1 MIPSCGPISRPPA
14 VSFHAGCMAG
24 NRQRAATCSRVGVR
38 SMPARPPNDRAAGG
52 AGGTGR
58 PAPCLFPLAPAL
70 RWARGAGCQE
80 HMVDIGFGAIM
91 GRQQLDRPRRE
102 IEDLKP
108 DVDQRRAD
116 RGAQYIGQPRIGERR
131 ADKLMGAQYL
141 ESLALQERSEENT
154 SELPSP
160 MR

>member
-1 MIPSCGPISRPPA
+1 MRISDWSSD
-14 VSFHAGCMAG
+14 V
-24 NRQRAATCSRVGVR
+24 CS
-38 SMPARPPNDRAAGG
+38 SDL
-52 AGGTGR
+52 
-58 PAPCLFPLAPAL
+58 PCLFPLAPAL

-131 ADKLMGAQYL
+131 AGKLMGAQYL
-141 ESLALQERSEENT
+141 ESLALQDRGDRKSTRMN
-154 SELPSP
+154 SSH
-160 MR
+160 

>member
-1 MIPSCGPISRPPA
+1 
-14 VSFHAGCMAG
+14 
-24 NRQRAATCSRVGVR
+24 
-38 SMPARPPNDRAAGG
+38 
-52 AGGTGR
+52 
-58 PAPCLFPLAPAL
+58 
-70 RWARGAGCQE
+70 
-80 HMVDIGFGAIM
+80 MVDIGFGAIM

-141 ESLALQERSEENT
+141 ESLALKERGRGTLRQVRRGQVDATRARNGERRIAER
-154 SELPSP
+154 LPVAHAGVSKS
-160 MR
+160 RGRGEGGVVRVDSVGGRYI